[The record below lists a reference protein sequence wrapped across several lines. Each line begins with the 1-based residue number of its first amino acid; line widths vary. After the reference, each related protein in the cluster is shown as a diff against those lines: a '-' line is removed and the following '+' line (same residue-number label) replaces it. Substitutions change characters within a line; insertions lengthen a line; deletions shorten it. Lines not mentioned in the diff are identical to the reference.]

1 MVWGLLLGG
10 AKALLGRG
18 KKKKEGRKEE
28 AGPNKGEQLKGDAA
42 RTAKQLLTPVKSSRK
57 AIRGMRAGARKAM
70 GRGSS
75 RSGGR

>member
-1 MVWGLLLGG
+1 MVFGLILGG
-10 AKALLGRG
+10 VKALLGGR
-18 KKKKEGRKEE
+18 KKKEGSKAE